1 MTKIDRRVV
10 IEAFC
15 EECVWLHSI
24 RKHFADLFE
33 SNEQRDRL
41 LSEVA
46 NTLFHDLNLVLI
58 EYILLQQCK
67 LTDPA
72 SSGVDK
78 DNLTTNF
85 ILQLDWTPETKKFLQ
100 EQNEVLLKF
109 RQEIVDARRKLVA
122 HLDLKARLQPLS
134 LGQFSESDEAAF
146 WLALQG
152 FVNAAHDEAIGGP
165 FEINAAMQEGDV
177 ASLIHSLKDAAD
189 YNDLVNQEKG
199 FLLRRF
205 GKRRYENA

>member
-1 MTKIDRRVV
+1 M
-10 IEAFC
+10 
-15 EECVWLHSI
+15 HSI

-33 SNEQRDRL
+33 FNELRGHL

-72 SSGVDK
+72 SSGANK

-85 ILQLDWTPETKKFLQ
+85 ILQLEWTPETKKLLQ
-100 EQNEVLLKF
+100 EQNEALLKF
-109 RQEIVDARRKLVA
+109 RREIVDARRKLVA

-134 LGQFSESDEAAF
+134 LGHFSDSDEAAF
-146 WLALQG
+146 WQALQG

-177 ASLIHSLKDAAD
+177 ASLIHCLKNAAD
-189 YNDLVNQEKG
+189 YNDLVNQEDG
-199 FLLRRF
+199 FLLGRF
-205 GKRRYENA
+205 GKRRYEDA

>member
-1 MTKIDRRVV
+1 MSTIDRRAV

-33 SNEQRDRL
+33 FNEPRGHL

-46 NTLFHDLNLVLI
+46 NTFFHDLNLILI

-72 SSGVDK
+72 SSGADK
-78 DNLTTNF
+78 KNLTTNF
-85 ILQLDWTPETKKFLQ
+85 ILQLEWTPETKESLQ
-100 EQNEVLLKF
+100 EQNEILLKF
-109 RQEIVDARRKLVA
+109 RRNIIDARRKLVA
-122 HLDLKARLQPLS
+122 HLDLRTRLQPLS
-134 LGQFSESDEAAF
+134 LGQFSKSDEATF
-146 WLALQG
+146 WQALQG
-152 FVNAAHDEAIGGP
+152 FVNVAHDEAIGGP

-189 YNDLVNQEKG
+189 YNDLVNQKDG
-199 FLLRRF
+199 FLLDRF
-205 GKRRYENA
+205 GKRRYEDA